1 MVESVGCPRRGW
13 ENTLKGVMT
22 TPRFEQALE
31 PVLVRPSDGDAVFAY
46 GRTAWLDE
54 NAAPAQRGGW
64 AACGVSAR

>member
-1 MVESVGCPRRGW
+1 
-13 ENTLKGVMT
+13 MT

-54 NAAPAQRGGW
+54 NAAPVQRVGW